1 MKKQSGL
8 SLVEL
13 MVTLAIAAVLLTY
26 AIPNMREFL
35 LRQTLHTKANDML
48 VDFVFARAEA
58 INRGEPIKITA
69 NTNWKS
75 GWEIT
80 DKDGVV
86 LRKSTD
92 IEENIT
98 YKDNAAT
105 ENTAIVFKPTGTL
118 NASTARIINLKHDD
132 VTLVKVLTVT
142 LSGSTSVK

>member
-80 DKDGVV
+80 DKDGIV
-86 LRKSTD
+86 LRKSNDVEVNVTF
-92 IEENIT
+92 E
-98 YKDNAAT
+98 DNVT
-105 ENTAIVFKPTGTL
+105 ETTAIVFKPTGTL
-118 NASTARIINLKHDD
+118 NASTARIINLKNDEVSH
-132 VTLVKVLTVT
+132 VKILTVA
-142 LSGSTSVK
+142 LSGNSSVK